1 VEKAHPQVWN
11 VLLQV
16 LDDVRLTDG
25 RGRVVDFGNTIIILT
40 SNLGSK
46 ILLEAQSK
54 NPGQAL
60 SDATKKAVMD
70 TVKSHFKPEFLNRL
84 DDQIIFSPLTRN
96 DLHKIADILMDGLR
110 ARVEQQGIT
119 LSIDNTAIDAMLEAS
134 FDPQYGPPK

>member
-1 VEKAHPQVWN
+1 MEKAHPQVWN